1 MNEFLYLN
9 NKLVKSNQGV
19 KIHIYLKDMKAES
32 QEKQVLK
39 TIMSDLLKLQ
49 FSLEDNLLLIKQLK
63 CFEAED
69 DQKNLIVI
77 TARQQI
83 DTISTV
89 NQLGNT
95 WLNHVANTDNR
106 GKVVL
111 VLLRIQPI
119 YD

>member
-1 MNEFLYLN
+1 
-9 NKLVKSNQGV
+9 
-19 KIHIYLKDMKAES
+19 MKAES

-69 DQKNLIVI
+69 DQKNSIVI

-106 GKVVL
+106 GEVVL
-111 VLLRIQPI
+111 VLLRIQSI
-119 YD
+119 YN